1 MDIYH
6 IAVKQ
11 TLMNYSY
18 CIMQMSDGHFFYNDV
33 ECDTHGYTSVSY
45 THLTLP
51 TNSLV

>member
-33 ECDTHGYTSVSY
+33 WNAIHMWLHMSNDCE
-45 THLTLP
+45 
-51 TNSLV
+51 

>member
-33 ECDTHGYTSVSY
+33 ECDTQCQSARGQSGPKSIHMV
-45 THLTLP
+45 
-51 TNSLV
+51 

>member
-33 ECDTHGYTSVSY
+33 ECDTHVYTWS
-45 THLTLP
+45 
-51 TNSLV
+51 NDCE